1 MRCGGFAR
9 PGASGLRAGR
19 AFRSGGVRR
28 GMVSAAGRKAT
39 GKPETV
45 KQRLLVYHEQT
56 KPLIDYY
63 RRENVLCTVD
73 GTQDMEKVFLDI
85 TKTLGA

>member
-1 MRCGGFAR
+1 ML
-9 PGASGLRAGR
+9 SEDD
-19 AFRSGGVRR
+19 
-28 GMVSAAGRKAT
+28 
-39 GKPETV
+39 KPETV

-73 GTQDMEKVFLDI
+73 GTQDMEKVFRGYHEDFRSLR
-85 TKTLGA
+85 KWQ